1 MINPTTDRN
10 CKFLTITSYIRLWFL
25 LAKVCP
31 AFLSNPISISSSASS
46 ENLFVKWISN
56 LGTGWGPW
64 QFSQRIVGAIW
75 ALAAVVLMYTL
86 KGTLVSSLSVPK
98 YEPVV
103 NSFDDLA
110 RSDSLK
116 IMAYK
121 GTDLHDRIMVM
132 NFIPIKSLNF
142 WCIF

>member
-1 MINPTTDRN
+1 
-10 CKFLTITSYIRLWFL
+10 

-31 AFLSNPISISSSASS
+31 AILSNLRSIKSSASS
-46 ENLFVKWISN
+46 ENTFFQLISN
-56 LGTGWGPW
+56 QGTGWGRW
-64 QFSQRIVGAIW
+64 QFSHRIVGAIW

-103 NSFDDLA
+103 NTFDDLA

-116 IMAYK
+116 IMSYK
-121 GTDLHDRIMVM
+121 GSVLHDRIMVIIFKLM
-132 NFIPIKSLNF
+132 KSLNF
-142 WCIF
+142 CSIFIK